1 MGRLA
6 IVEEDDVTNETS
18 TVLPPN
24 KKYRSNDNCY
34 TGLKCNQKSRQYIQD
49 AQGKSPKKNASY
61 KKSSQRHRIQ
71 NQTSRKTKGI
81 SDESGYFEEEVD
93 EEVNDG
99 QGTSQAI
106 GYFNSPLIR
115 ENSPTISSLAAS
127 HHQIS
132 GITTENNK
140 QLNSIETASKDSRES
155 IEIIYDRN
163 AEMSSRGASPMEA
176 SHKYLSKS
184 SVFHPKASSLL
195 KSELLKEHM
204 DYSQHIKKTSDHMG
218 RNQKAM
224 ELITS
229 TMTPSTSITSS
240 IVKHAINTTASSS
253 SSMLPTATVNSQI
266 QSSGKTF
273 DLLLNFG

>member
-1 MGRLA
+1 M
-6 IVEEDDVTNETS
+6 S
-18 TVLPPN
+18 
-24 KKYRSNDNCY
+24 
-34 TGLKCNQKSRQYIQD
+34 
-49 AQGKSPKKNASY
+49 
-61 KKSSQRHRIQ
+61 
-71 NQTSRKTKGI
+71 
-81 SDESGYFEEEVD
+81 
-93 EEVNDG
+93 
-99 QGTSQAI
+99 
-106 GYFNSPLIR
+106 
-115 ENSPTISSLAAS
+115 AS

-132 GITTENNK
+132 DITTENNK

-273 DLLLNFG
+273 DLLLNFS